1 MLHGSSMDIIY
12 CRCHIDIFWC
22 YLISFGY
29 DYFLPTTQDSFI
41 WKVRR
46 FAKKISNNMTSSR
59 ASKSAACQKHDFCL
73 RKSTSIQPC
82 ASCCFSFLEKKTPWD
97 VTGNLD
103 LYMYIYIYIYMD
115 FDSLFFFGRWIAVLS
130 ALGQQIDGFCW
141 PCFNRKGL
149 RRKGLLFVLHMIR
162 DAVIGCHSSSG
173 VNQAFVSNRC
183 SITNQIFKDQYV
195 SFPKYI
201 RPIQCIYGKMSILW
215 KLEIVFS
222 YDILPIYI
230 A

>member
-1 MLHGSSMDIIY
+1 MLFDIIWIWLLSSHNSRQFHMKSQTICEKNQQQHDLVKSFKKCGLSKALFLFKKKY
-12 CRCHIDIFWC
+12 IDPA
-22 YLISFGY
+22 L
-29 DYFLPTTQDSFI
+29 
-41 WKVRR
+41 R
-46 FAKKISNNMTSSR
+46 FML
-59 ASKSAACQKHDFCL
+59 FF
-73 RKSTSIQPC
+73 
-82 ASCCFSFLEKKTPWD
+82 FSGKKTPWD

-103 LYMYIYIYIYMD
+103 LYMYIYIYMD